1 MDGVGATY
9 LGRHL
14 MLKKKWGDLLLERRK
29 RATIRLGVVKP
40 KYEELIVHS
49 GGRPIAKVRVKSVRV
64 KRVRELTDE
73 DARLDGFNSLDE
85 LLEALR
91 EAYGDFSPDE
101 PVTII
106 ELELVKR
113 LDELESDDPYM
124 GLEPADI
131 ARLALRYLRDELSEE
146 EVRILRSLTATN
158 SIRTTAQRLYGS
170 PVNRARVRRALRKA
184 LRLLVER
191 GLIGGEGGHHIR
203 PGRR

>member
-1 MDGVGATY
+1 MGATY

-14 MLKKKWGDLLLERRK
+14 MLKKKWGDLLLEGRK

>member
-1 MDGVGATY
+1 MGATY

-14 MLKKKWGDLLLERRK
+14 MLKKKWGELLLEGRK
-29 RATIRLGVVKP
+29 RATIRLGVVRP

-64 KRVRELTDE
+64 KRVRDLSDE
-73 DARLDGFNSLDE
+73 DARLDGFTSLEE
-85 LLEALR
+85 LLQALR
-91 EAYGDFSPDE
+91 EAYGRVSPDD

-131 ARLALRYLRDELSEE
+131 ARLALRYLRGEFDEE
-146 EVRILRSLTATN
+146 ELRILRSLTATN
-158 SIRTTAQRLYGS
+158 SIRTTAYRLYGS
-170 PVNRARVRRALRKA
+170 PVNRARVRRTLRKA